1 MTPTARVLEGGAM
14 LRVGDPA
21 PEFDLETD
29 TGERVTLAS
38 FRGTPTILY
47 FYPKD
52 DTPGCTRQAC
62 SIRDSWAEFGRI
74 GANVIGVSPQSPESH
89 RKFKAKYG
97 LPFPLLADTEHTM
110 AEDYGVWVEK
120 KNYGKTYM
128 GIERSTFVIDAD
140 GNLAAIK
147 RRVKPDE
154 HTAWALSEVEKLTAG
169 ATS

>member
-1 MTPTARVLEGGAM
+1 MLE
-14 LRVGDPA
+14 VGQPA
-21 PEFDLETD
+21 PPFSLQSDTDETVSLDDLK
-29 TGERVTLAS
+29 GRPVVV
-38 FRGTPTILY
+38 Y

>member
-1 MTPTARVLEGGAM
+1 MPTQLKA
-14 LRVGDPA
+14 GDTA
-21 PEFDLETD
+21 PDFTGVTTD
-29 TGERVTLAS
+29 GHKVSLS
-38 FRGTPTILY
+38 DYRGKKLVMY

-52 DTPGCTRQAC
+52 DTPGCTKQAC

-74 GANVIGVSPQSPESH
+74 GGRVIGVSPQDPASH
-89 RKFKAKYG
+89 RKFKEKYG
-97 LPFPLLADTEHTM
+97 LPFPLLADTEHRM

-140 GNLAAIK
+140 GTLAAIK

-154 HTAWALSEVEKLTAG
+154 HTEWALGEIEKLTAG
-169 ATS
+169 ARS

>member
-1 MTPTARVLEGGAM
+1 MLEPGQ
-14 LRVGDPA
+14 PA
-21 PEFDLETD
+21 PPFSLESD
-29 TGERVTLAS
+29 TGETVTLDS
-38 FRGTPTILY
+38 LKGTPTVIY

-52 DTPGCTRQAC
+52 DTPGCTKQAC

-74 GANVIGVSPQSPESH
+74 GGRVIGVSPQDPASH
-89 RKFKAKYG
+89 RKFKEKYG
-97 LPFPLLADTEHTM
+97 LPFPLLADTEHRM

-140 GNLAAIK
+140 GTLAAIK

-154 HTAWALSEVEKLTAG
+154 HTEWALGEIEKLTAG
-169 ATS
+169 ARS

>member
-1 MTPTARVLEGGAM
+1 MLETGQ
-14 LRVGDPA
+14 PA
-21 PEFDLETD
+21 PSFSLESD
-29 TGERVTLAS
+29 TGETVTLDS
-38 FRGTPTILY
+38 LKGTPTVIY

-74 GANVIGVSPQSPESH
+74 GARVIGVSPQNAASH
-89 RKFKAKYG
+89 RKFKEKYG
-97 LPFPLLADTEHTM
+97 LPFTLLADEDHAV
-110 AEDYGVWVEK
+110 AEAYGVWVEK

-140 GNLAAIK
+140 GALAAIK

-154 HTAWALSEVEKLTAG
+154 HTEWALGQVEKLAAG
-169 ATS
+169 VRS

>member
-1 MTPTARVLEGGAM
+1 MLE
-14 LRVGDPA
+14 VGQPA
-21 PEFDLETD
+21 PPFSLQSDTDETLSLDDLK
-29 TGERVTLAS
+29 GRPVVV
-38 FRGTPTILY
+38 Y

-74 GANVIGVSPQSPESH
+74 GANVIGVSPQSPKSH
-89 RKFKAKYG
+89 RTFKEKYG

-120 KNYGKTYM
+120 KNYGKTSM

-154 HTAWALSEVEKLTAG
+154 HTAWALAEVEKLTAG

>member
-1 MTPTARVLEGGAM
+1 MLEPGQ
-14 LRVGDPA
+14 PA
-21 PEFDLETD
+21 PPFSLESD
-29 TGERVTLAS
+29 TGETVTLDSLKGA
-38 FRGTPTILY
+38 PTVIY

-52 DTPGCTRQAC
+52 DTPGCTKQAC

-74 GANVIGVSPQSPESH
+74 GGRVIGVSPQDPASH
-89 RKFKAKYG
+89 RKFKEKYG
-97 LPFPLLADTEHTM
+97 LPFPLLADTEHRM

-140 GNLAAIK
+140 GTLAAIK

-154 HTAWALSEVEKLTAG
+154 HTEWALGEIEKLTAG
-169 ATS
+169 ARS